1 MSQVQGEVKAMTSSP
16 AYAESSSLAD
26 APIFLDANA
35 TTRPL
40 DAVIDMV
47 ACVMRGAYAN
57 PSSAH
62 WLGNEARRVLEIA
75 RDDITALF
83 PGIFPEGV
91 IFTSGGT
98 EGNNALLNYFGR
110 DTAGITLITTAVEHH
125 SVLRPAEAFAK
136 AGGQH
141 IVLPVTPDGLVT
153 LDAIQNAV
161 CKARGSVL
169 ISVQLANSETGVIQP
184 MGKLIAKVKCLRP
197 DVLVHSDVAQA
208 VGRVPID
215 LGALQVDVV
224 TFSGHKIHGPQGI
237 GAMVFRD
244 PDERRVA
251 PLILGGGQERGLRS
265 GTHNVAGAAGL
276 GLAARIRASEFAV
289 ATSRLSAMR
298 DAFEMQLLD
307 AVPEASVNGGAAPR
321 VPNTSSICFRGK
333 EAMEL
338 VARLDSK
345 GIACSVGSAC
355 SSAKPE
361 PSHVLMAMGLS
372 QAEAFSSVRFSFSIL
387 NSMNEA
393 NMAALTVHETLL
405 EMK

>member
-1 MSQVQGEVKAMTSSP
+1 MTSSP
-16 AYAESSSLAD
+16 SAAASSSVAN

-40 DAVIDMV
+40 AGVIDMV
-47 ACVMRGAYAN
+47 AVVMRDSYAN

-62 WLGNEARRVLEIA
+62 WLGDEARRVLEAA
-75 RDDITALF
+75 RDNITALF
-83 PGIFPEGV
+83 PGVFPEGV

-98 EGNNALLNYFGR
+98 EGNNALLNHLGR
-110 DTAGITLITTAVEHH
+110 SAEGMTLITTAVEHL
-125 SVLRPAEAFAK
+125 SVLRPAKTFAN
-136 AGGQH
+136 AGGKCV
-141 IVLPVTPDGLVT
+141 VLPVTPDGLVSR
-153 LDAIQNAV
+153 DAMRDAV
-161 CKARGSVL
+161 REACGDVL

-184 MGKLIAKVKCLRP
+184 VAQLVAEARRARA
-197 DVLVHSDVAQA
+197 DVFVHSDVAQA
-208 VGRVPID
+208 VGRVPINLD
-215 LGALQVDVV
+215 ALQVDVV

-237 GAMVFRD
+237 GAMVVRD
-244 PDERRVA
+244 PDERRVT

-276 GLAARIRASEFAV
+276 GLAARTRASEFAV
-289 ATSRLSAMR
+289 AVSRLAAMR

-307 AVPEASVNGGAAPR
+307 AVPQASVNGVRAPR
-321 VPNTSSICFRGK
+321 VANTSSIRFAGK

-338 VARLDSK
+338 VGRLDAK

-387 NSMNEA
+387 NSMDEA
-393 NMAALTVHETLL
+393 TRAAKIVAETLL
-405 EMK
+405 EMR

>member
-1 MSQVQGEVKAMTSSP
+1 MTYSPSAATRSSV
-16 AYAESSSLAD
+16 AN

-40 DAVIDMV
+40 AGVIDIV
-47 ACVMRGAYAN
+47 AAVMRDSYAN

-62 WLGNEARRVLEIA
+62 WLGDEARRVLEAA

-83 PGIFPEGV
+83 PGTFPEGV

-98 EGNNALLNYFGR
+98 EGNNALLNHLGR
-110 DTAGITLITTAVEHH
+110 SAAGMTLITTAVEHL
-125 SVLRPAEAFAK
+125 SVLRPAKTFAS
-136 AGGQH
+136 AGGKCV
-141 IVLPVTPDGLVT
+141 ILPVTPDGMVSPNAMR
-153 LDAIQNAV
+153 DAVGEA
-161 CKARGSVL
+161 CGDVL

-184 MGKLIAKVKCLRP
+184 MRQLVAEARRARP
-197 DVLVHSDVAQA
+197 DVFVHSDVAQA

-215 LGALQVDVV
+215 LDALQVDVV

-244 PDERRVA
+244 PDERRVT
-251 PLILGGGQERGLRS
+251 PLILGGGQERGFRS

-276 GLAARIRASEFAV
+276 GLAARTRASEFAV
-289 ATSRLSAMR
+289 AVSRLAAMR
-298 DAFEMQLLD
+298 DAFETHILD
-307 AVPEASVNGGAAPR
+307 AVPQASVNGIGAPR
-321 VPNTSSICFRGK
+321 VANTSSIRFAGK

-338 VARLDSK
+338 VGRLDAK

-372 QAEAFSSVRFSFSIL
+372 HAEAFSSVRFSFSIL
-387 NSMNEA
+387 NSMDEA
-393 NMAALTVHETLL
+393 ARAALIVAETLV

>member
-1 MSQVQGEVKAMTSSP
+1 MNAMIC
-16 AYAESSSLAD
+16 SSSSADRSGLANE
-26 APIFLDANA
+26 PIFLDANA

-40 DAVIDMV
+40 TAVIDMV
-47 ACVMRGAYAN
+47 ASVMRDTYAN

-62 WLGNEARRVLEIA
+62 WLGNEARRVLEVA

-83 PGIFPEGV
+83 PGVFPEGV

-98 EGNNALLNYFGR
+98 EGNNAILNYFGQG
-110 DTAGITLITTAVEHH
+110 TAEITLITTAVEHH

-136 AGGQH
+136 AGGKH
-141 IVLPVTPDGLVT
+141 VVLPVARDGLVPC
-153 LDAIQNAV
+153 DAMRDAV
-161 CKARGSVL
+161 LKASGAVL
-169 ISVQLANSETGVIQP
+169 ISVQLVNSETGVIQP
-184 MGKLIAKVKCLRP
+184 ISQLISEAKCARP
-197 DVLVHSDVAQA
+197 DAFVHSDVAQA
-208 VGRVPID
+208 IGRVPID

-237 GAMVFRD
+237 GAMVFRN
-244 PDERRVA
+244 PDERRIA

-276 GLAARIRASEFAV
+276 GLATRIRASEFTV
-289 ATSRLSAMR
+289 AESRLSAMR

-307 AVPEASVNGGAAPR
+307 AVPKASVNGRGVPR
-321 VPNTSSICFRGK
+321 VPNTSSICFHGK
-333 EAMEL
+333 DAMEL
-338 VARLDSK
+338 VARLDAK

-372 QAEAFSSVRFSFSIL
+372 QDEAFSSVRFSFSIL
-387 NSMNEA
+387 NSMHEA
-393 NMAALTVHETLL
+393 NLAALIVNETLL